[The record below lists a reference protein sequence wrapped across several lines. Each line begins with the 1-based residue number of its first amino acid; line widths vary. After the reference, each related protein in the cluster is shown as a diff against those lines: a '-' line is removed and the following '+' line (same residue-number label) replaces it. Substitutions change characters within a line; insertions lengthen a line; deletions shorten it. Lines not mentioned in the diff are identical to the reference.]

1 MRFRLNFD
9 FDWIARTIN
18 IPILAARKIHGRI
31 KIVVRS
37 DFRHSRQIRTG
48 RVRRYRMRKIME
60 GARSLEV
67 GKPPIHQ
74 LQVEMVP
81 GDSPVKLTLS
91 RVVCSYCELVWFDI
105 LDYRWMR

>member
-1 MRFRLNFD
+1 MRLILNLD
-9 FDWIARTIN
+9 LDWIARTIN

-37 DFRHSRQIRTG
+37 DLRHSRQIRMG
-48 RVRRYRMRKIME
+48 RVRRYKMRNIIE

-74 LQVEMVP
+74 L
-81 GDSPVKLTLS
+81 
-91 RVVCSYCELVWFDI
+91 
-105 LDYRWMR
+105 